1 MTLFQFWY
9 NLDTP
14 IPIALI
20 FYKEDE
26 YENGWQYNLD
36 QSWTWE
42 GTPEE
47 LYSEYGYKMYG
58 YEIIEI
64 QREDSG
70 YTIWITDKEE

>member
-1 MTLFQFWY
+1 MTLFQFWHAQ
-9 NLDTP
+9 DCC

-20 FYKEDE
+20 YTSESEWEIDST
-26 YENGWQYNLD
+26 WV
-36 QSWTWE
+36 WE

-47 LYSEYGYKMYG
+47 LYSEYGYKMYE

-70 YTIWITDKEE
+70 YTLWITEKEN

>member
-14 IPIALI
+14 MPIALI
-20 FYKEDE
+20 CYKEDE
-26 YENGWQYNLD
+26 YESGWCYNLD

-47 LYSEYGYKMYG
+47 LYSEFQERMYG
-58 YEIIEI
+58 YEIYEI
-64 QREDSG
+64 QKEEAG
-70 YTIWITDKEE
+70 YTLFLSEVN